1 MSRCDVDNGSE
12 QFWKPLVIELENK
25 ETYILLK
32 RLLIYPVFKFSFG
45 LMQEIKRVL
54 IVYAFENV

>member
-12 QFWKPLVIELENK
+12 QFWKSLVIELENK

-32 RLLIYPVFKFSFG
+32 RLLIYPV
-45 LMQEIKRVL
+45 LNLVL
-54 IVYAFENV
+54 V